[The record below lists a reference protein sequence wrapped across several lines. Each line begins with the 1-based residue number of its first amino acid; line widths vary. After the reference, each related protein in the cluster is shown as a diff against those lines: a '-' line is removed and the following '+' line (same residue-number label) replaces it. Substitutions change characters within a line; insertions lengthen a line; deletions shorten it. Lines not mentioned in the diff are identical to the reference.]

1 MRPYLTVLKDSFHEA
16 FASRVLWILLAVSTL
31 VLLALAPLGLQ
42 DQRAT
47 LLRRTSVSAW
57 PALIERF
64 YEASQDKRQGPVKRI
79 WDRAGDDFQTT
90 ITDSMA
96 STEEDLPAITRTE
109 VSVLLE
115 ELNQQ
120 FQQDHFYD
128 AEIWA
133 ETVLGPEAEEL
144 L

>member
-64 YEASQDKRQGPVKRI
+64 YEASQDKQQGPVKRI

-96 STEEDLPAITRTE
+96 STEEDLPAITRTCG
-109 VSVLLE
+109 LLTSSAADRAHARRRKRTM
-115 ELNQQ
+115 L
-120 FQQDHFYD
+120 YS
-128 AEIWA
+128 
-133 ETVLGPEAEEL
+133 TCLTRL
-144 L
+144 